1 MINLVGLF
9 LASILNGVAVKTG
22 NIALGVFSIFFVV
35 HFAQLIGA
43 DRGDLL

>member
-9 LASILNGVAVKTG
+9 LASILNLIAVNTG
-22 NIALGVFSIFFVV
+22 NVALGMSSMFFVV

-43 DRGDLL
+43 DRGGLL

>member
-9 LASILNGVAVKTG
+9 LASVLNGVAVSTG
-22 NIALGVFSIFFVV
+22 NVAIGVFSIFFVV

-43 DRGDLL
+43 ERR